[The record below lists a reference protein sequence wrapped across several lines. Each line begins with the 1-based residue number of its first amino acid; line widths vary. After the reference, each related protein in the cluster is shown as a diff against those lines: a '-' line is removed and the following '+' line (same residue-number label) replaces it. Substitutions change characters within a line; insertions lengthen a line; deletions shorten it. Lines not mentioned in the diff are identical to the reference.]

1 MLSTIRSWFGSL
13 RSGREEAPENHDS
26 LRSFRLQYS
35 HFKDLLTS
43 NAELGRIMA
52 EIDEKLRGATL
63 FGMGDV
69 RALATRSVFH
79 TMRMATALNAISGN
93 GYPLVTEM
101 VERINKRI
109 MGILESR
116 PVLTA
121 QTYTMSLS
129 TVTSDHMDIVGGKC
143 ANLGELRNVVQVPIP
158 RGFAVTTK
166 AYASLLY
173 VKGLREDIQKILRDA
188 NPEAPS
194 TITQVSQAIH
204 QLMND
209 VPIPAELSEALY
221 SAWDAEFGSAEN
233 IRVALRSSAVSED
246 GILSFSGQYKTVLGV
261 TRETL
266 ESAFREVLA
275 SLFSPRAITYRI
287 HHGMAFEQCAMG
299 MACIEMVDAVSSGI
313 IFSRHPVDPHSEEMV
328 LNAIW
333 GLGAYAVD
341 GIIEPDTWRIRSGER
356 LKITYEHIAEKKVRL
371 VSDGAGKHEEVVP
384 EAERNAPSLTTAQV
398 LELASI
404 AARLEAHYRYPQDI
418 EWATNRSGRIV
429 ILQSRPMRQ
438 AEAHRGLSSAG
449 PVPGATLIL
458 DKADIACAGIGSG
471 PAVLAQNLPDLANF
485 PENGILVAP
494 HSLPSYVL
502 VMNKAQ
508 AIVTEAGSITG
519 HMASLARE
527 FDVPTL
533 SNAKNAV
540 SLIQEGQ
547 ILTVD
552 ALTGRVYAGVVQEI
566 LDSRP
571 KRKHFISDSPVHAI
585 LRQVADQIVP
595 LHLVDP
601 KSPLFKPETCTTL
614 HDIMRFIHERCYT
627 EMFRISDRASD
638 AGSVSR
644 QLKVKLPID
653 LHCIDLGGG
662 IKDAD
667 GPYIYP
673 EQIESVPLQALLSG
687 MMHPKVQ
694 IRGPRPVEVGG
705 FLSVMSQHLLEPP
718 NMQAERFGE
727 RSYCIISD
735 KYLNFSSRVGYH
747 YSVADAYCGLTDSKN
762 YITFQF
768 KGGAADEVRRE
779 RRVRCIALILTRL
792 GFTAEVRGD
801 MVQAKFQKYP
811 AEETRSRLDQLGRL
825 LIVTRQMDMLMVNE
839 EAVNRMADNFMNEN
853 YH

>member
-1 MLSTIRSWFGSL
+1 MFSTIRSWFESF
-13 RSGREEAPENHDS
+13 RSDHKKTPESHDS

-43 NAELGRIMA
+43 NTELGQIMA
-52 EIDEKLRGATL
+52 EIDERLRGATL
-63 FGMGDV
+63 FGMGDI
-69 RALATRSVFH
+69 RALATRGVFH

-93 GYPLVTEM
+93 RYPLVTEM
-101 VERINKRI
+101 VEHINKRI
-109 MGILESR
+109 MAILDSR
-116 PVLTA
+116 PVLTVQA
-121 QTYTMSLS
+121 YTMSLS
-129 TVTSDHMDIVGGKC
+129 TVTSAHVDVVGGKC
-143 ANLGELRNVVQVPIP
+143 ANLGELRNAVQVPIP
-158 RGFAVTTK
+158 RGFAITTK
-166 AYASLLY
+166 AYASVLY

-194 TITQVSQAIH
+194 SIAHVSQAIH
-204 QLMND
+204 QLINQT
-209 VPIPAELSEALY
+209 PLPAELMEALFK
-221 SAWDAEFGSAEN
+221 AWDAEFENTEN
-233 IRVALRSSAVSED
+233 IRVALRSSAVCED
-246 GILSFSGQYKTVLGV
+246 GALSFSGQYRTVLGV

-275 SLFSPRAITYRI
+275 SLFSPQAITYRI

-341 GIIEPDTWRIRSGER
+341 GIIEPDTWHIRAGER
-356 LKITYEHIAEKKVRL
+356 PKITHTFIAEKKVRL
-371 VSDGAGKHEEVVP
+371 VADGTGKHEEAVP
-384 EAERNAPSLTTAQV
+384 ETERNAPSLTTAQV
-398 LELASI
+398 LELAGI
-404 AARLEAHYRYPQDI
+404 AARLEAHYRHPQDI
-418 EWATNRSGRIV
+418 EWATDNAGRII

-438 AEAHRGLSSAG
+438 AEAHRGLSSAE
-449 PVPGATLIL
+449 PVAGATLIL
-458 DKADIACAGIGSG
+458 DGADIACSGIGSG

-494 HSLPSYVL
+494 HSLPRYVL

-533 SNAKNAV
+533 SNAKDATN
-540 SLIQEGQ
+540 LIQEGQ

-552 ALTGRVYAGVVQEI
+552 ALAGRVYAGAVQEI
-566 LDSRP
+566 LDVRP
-571 KRKHFISDSPVHAI
+571 KRRRSISDSPVHAI
-585 LRQVADQIVP
+585 LRQVAEQIVP

-601 KSPLFKPETCTTL
+601 KSPLFRPETCTTL
-614 HDIMRFIHERCYT
+614 HDIMRFVHERCYT

-638 AGSVSR
+638 AGAVSR

-667 GPYIYP
+667 GPYIYL

-687 MMHPKVQ
+687 MLRPDVH
-694 IRGPRPVEVGG
+694 INGPRPVDVGG

-718 NMQAERFGE
+718 NIQSERFGE

-747 YSVADAYCGLTDSKN
+747 YSVADAYCGQTDSKN

-811 AEETRSRLDQLGRL
+811 AEEIRSRLDQLGRL